1 MAGLLSKLSVYKRV
15 LTWAINKNK
24 IDIDYK
30 PKVSNPKFKT
40 GLEAAAM
47 IPDGAIVSGCG
58 MASNV
63 RPASVYRAVRQSFQ
77 NTGHPANLTWINA
90 GGTGL
95 RGKAP
100 GGTEEVCVPG
110 LLTHYI
116 SGHHETVRAGLELVA
131 KGDMYLTV
139 YPQGTLIHLIEA
151 QGHGQYELVT
161 EVGVGTFVDPRIGT
175 GTQVEKG
182 RGEQMVSVE
191 GEMLKYTLPKI
202 NVSVVAATYADEDG
216 NIYMKDCPMYTEVRE
231 STLAAKYNGGLTIVN
246 VAGIIPRD
254 DSQIFIPAD
263 KVDAIVVNRYAEQCL
278 MFPQKKPLMAL
289 TLSEKMKDIPKF
301 LDELALFN
309 RILKLDPVRSPL
321 EYMLARQTAKLFMK
335 VGFPGVRTI
344 IGYGLPQEV
353 GGMANR
359 GGMGSDITYLIETG
373 VVGGV
378 PAPGFF
384 FGMAINPEKLISSA
398 EMFHFIE
405 DNLDVVIL
413 GMLQVDPQGNVNV
426 SRKSKKVKEYV
437 GPGGFIN
444 LVTYAKN
451 IIFIGQWT
459 AKAEVE
465 IVDGKLDVKKRGI
478 PKFVQELE
486 EITFNAKAALAR
498 GQKVF
503 YCTTAGTFRLTERG
517 IELIQVAPGLDIQK
531 DIIDVAPWANIVLP
545 ENGQVEVL
553 DRSVMT
559 GEGFKLAWENKD

>member
-15 LTWAINKNK
+15 LTWALNKNK

-30 PKVSNPKFKT
+30 PKVDNPKFKT

-95 RGKAP
+95 RGRAP
-100 GGTEEVCVPG
+100 GGTEEVCVSG

-161 EVGVGTFVDPRIGT
+161 EVGVGTFVDPRVGT
-175 GTQVEKG
+175 GTQVETG

-191 GEMLKYTLPKI
+191 GDMLKYTLPKI

-216 NIYMKDCPMYTEVRE
+216 NIYMKDSPMYTEVRE

-378 PAPGFF
+378 PVPGFF

-426 SRKSKKVKEYV
+426 SRKSKNVKEYV

-478 PKFVQELE
+478 PKFVRELE
-486 EITFNAKAALAR
+486 EITFNARAALSR

-517 IELIQVAPGLDIQK
+517 LELIQVAPGLDIQK

-545 ENGQVEVL
+545 ENGQVDVL

-559 GEGFKLAWENKD
+559 GDGFKLAWENKD

>member
-30 PKVSNPKFKT
+30 PKVDNPKFKT

-95 RGKAP
+95 RGRAP
-100 GGTEEVCVPG
+100 GGTEEVCVSG

-161 EVGVGTFVDPRIGT
+161 EVGVGTFVDPRVGT
-175 GTQVEKG
+175 GTQVEPG
-182 RGEQMVSVE
+182 RGEQMVFVE
-191 GEMLKYTLPKI
+191 GDMLKYTLPKI

-216 NIYMKDCPMYTEVRE
+216 NIYMKDSPMYTEVRE

-309 RILKLDPVRSPL
+309 KILKLDPVRSPL

-378 PAPGFF
+378 PVPGFF

-426 SRKSKKVKEYV
+426 SRKSKNVKEYV

-478 PKFVQELE
+478 PKFVRELE
-486 EITFNAKAALAR
+486 EITFNARAALSR

-517 IELIQVAPGLDIQK
+517 LELIQVAPGLDIQK

-545 ENGQVEVL
+545 ENGQVDVL

-559 GEGFKLAWENKD
+559 GDGFKLAWENKD

>member
-30 PKVSNPKFKT
+30 PKVDNPKFKT

-47 IPDGAIVSGCG
+47 IPDGAVVSGCG

-95 RGKAP
+95 RGRAP
-100 GGTEEVCVPG
+100 GGTEEVCVSG

-161 EVGVGTFVDPRIGT
+161 EVGVGTFVDPRVGT
-175 GTQVEKG
+175 GTQVEPG
-182 RGEQMVSVE
+182 RGEQMVFVE
-191 GEMLKYTLPKI
+191 GDMLKYTLPKI

-216 NIYMKDCPMYTEVRE
+216 NIYMKDSPMYTEVRE

-254 DSQIFIPAD
+254 DSRIFIPAD

-309 RILKLDPVRSPL
+309 KILKLDPVRSPL

-378 PAPGFF
+378 PVPGFF

-426 SRKSKKVKEYV
+426 SRKSKNVKEYV

-478 PKFVQELE
+478 PKFVRELE
-486 EITFNAKAALAR
+486 EITFNARAALSR

-517 IELIQVAPGLDIQK
+517 LELIQVAPGLDIQK

-545 ENGQVEVL
+545 ENGQVDVL

-559 GEGFKLAWENKD
+559 GDGFKLAWENKD

>member
-15 LTWAINKNK
+15 LTWALNKNK

-30 PKVSNPKFKT
+30 PKVDNPKFKT

-95 RGKAP
+95 RGRAP
-100 GGTEEVCVPG
+100 GGTEEVCVSG

-161 EVGVGTFVDPRIGT
+161 EVGVGTFVDPRVGT
-175 GTQVEKG
+175 GTQVETG

-191 GEMLKYTLPKI
+191 GDMLKYTLPKI

-216 NIYMKDCPMYTEVRE
+216 NIYMKDSPMYTEVRE

-378 PAPGFF
+378 PVPGFF

-426 SRKSKKVKEYV
+426 SRKSKNVKEYV

-478 PKFVQELE
+478 PKFVRELE
-486 EITFNAKAALAR
+486 EITFNARAALSR

-517 IELIQVAPGLDIQK
+517 LELIQVAPGLDIQK

>member
-1 MAGLLSKLSVYKRV
+1 MAGLISKLGVIKRV
-15 LTWAINKNK
+15 ITWKINVNK

-30 PKVSNPKFKT
+30 PKTNNPKFKT

-47 IPDGAIVSGCG
+47 IPDNAIIAGCG

-63 RPASVYRAVRQSFQ
+63 RPASVYKAVRESFIR
-77 NTGHPANLTWINA
+77 TGHPKNLTWINP

-100 GGTEEVCVPG
+100 GGTEEVCLPG

-131 KGDMYLTV
+131 KGEMYLTV
-139 YPQGTLIHLIEA
+139 YPQGTLIHLIEG
-151 QGHGQYELVT
+151 QGRGEYDLLT
-161 EVGVGTFVDPRIGT
+161 EVGVGTFVDPRVGT
-175 GTQVEKG
+175 GTQVEPG
-182 RGEQMVSVE
+182 RGEQMVTAE
-191 GEMLKYTLPKI
+191 GDKLRFTLPKI
-202 NVSVVAATYADEDG
+202 NVSVVAATYADADG
-216 NIYMKDCPMYTEVRE
+216 NIYMKDSPMYTEVRE

-254 DSQIFIPAD
+254 DANIFIPAD
-263 KVDAIVVNRYAEQCL
+263 KVDVIVVNRFAEQCV
-278 MFPQKKPLMAL
+278 MFPQKNALLGL
-289 TLSEKMKDIPKF
+289 TLSQRMKNIPKF
-301 LDELALFN
+301 LDELAMFN
-309 RILKLDPVRSPL
+309 KILKLDPVRSPL
-321 EYMLARQTAKLFMK
+321 EYMLARQTAKMFMK

-359 GGMGSDITYLIETG
+359 GGMGHDITYLIETG

-378 PAPGFF
+378 PVPGFF
-384 FGMAINPEKLISSA
+384 FGMAINPDKLVSSA
-398 EMFHFIE
+398 EMFHYVE
-405 DNLDVVIL
+405 NNLDVVIL
-413 GMLQVDPQGNVNV
+413 GMLQVDPAGNVNV
-426 SRKSKKVKEYV
+426 SRKSKNVKEYV

-465 IVDGKLDVKKRGI
+465 IVDGKLVVKKRGI
-478 PKFVQELE
+478 PKFVRELE
-486 EITFNAKAALAR
+486 EVTFNAKKALER

-517 IELIQVAPGLDIQK
+517 IELIAVAPGLDIQK

-545 ENGQVEVL
+545 EDGKVAVL

-559 GEGFKLAWENKD
+559 GENFKLAWENQK

>member
-63 RPASVYRAVRQSFQ
+63 RPASIYRAVRQSFQ

>member
-63 RPASVYRAVRQSFQ
+63 RPASIYRAVRQSFQ

-161 EVGVGTFVDPRIGT
+161 EVGVGTFVDPRVGT

>member
-1 MAGLLSKLSVYKRV
+1 MAGLLSKLSVYKRI

-30 PKVSNPKFKT
+30 PKVRNPKFKT

-58 MASNV
+58 MASNL
-63 RPASVYRAVRQSFQ
+63 RPASVYRAVRVSFQ

-95 RGKAP
+95 RGRAP
-100 GGTEEVCVPG
+100 GGTEEICVSG

-116 SGHHETVRAGLELVA
+116 SGHHETVRAGLELAA

-161 EVGVGTFVDPRIGT
+161 EVGVGTFMDPRVGT
-175 GTQVEKG
+175 GTQVEPG

-191 GEMLKYTLPKI
+191 GDKLKYTLPKI

-216 NIYMKDCPMYTEVRE
+216 NIYMKDSPMYTEVRE
-231 STLAAKYNGGLTIVN
+231 STLAAKYNGGLSIVN

-263 KVDAIVVNRYAEQCL
+263 KVDVIVVNRYAEQCL
-278 MFPQKKPLMAL
+278 MFPQRKPLMAL
-289 TLSEKMKDIPKF
+289 TLSEKTTDIPKF
-301 LDELALFN
+301 LDELAMFN
-309 RILKLDPVRSPL
+309 KILKMDPVRSPL
-321 EYMLARQTAKLFMK
+321 EYMLARQTAKVFMK

-353 GGMANR
+353 GGMVNR

-378 PAPGFF
+378 PVPGFF

-426 SRKSKKVKEYV
+426 SRKSKNVKEYV

-478 PKFVQELE
+478 PKFVRELE
-486 EITFNAKAALAR
+486 EITFNARAALSR

-517 IELIQVAPGLDIQK
+517 LELIQVAPGLDIQK

>member
-15 LTWAINKNK
+15 LTWALNKNK

-30 PKVSNPKFKT
+30 PKVDNPKFKT

-95 RGKAP
+95 RGRAP
-100 GGTEEVCVPG
+100 GGTEEVCVSG

-161 EVGVGTFVDPRIGT
+161 EVGVGTFVDPRVGT
-175 GTQVEKG
+175 GTQVETG

-191 GEMLKYTLPKI
+191 GDMLKYTLPKI

-216 NIYMKDCPMYTEVRE
+216 NIYMKDSPMYTEVRE
-231 STLAAKYNGGLTIVN
+231 STMAAKYNGGLTIVN

-254 DSQIFIPAD
+254 DSRIFIPAD

-378 PAPGFF
+378 PVPGFF

-426 SRKSKKVKEYV
+426 SRKSKNVKEYV

-478 PKFVQELE
+478 PKFVRELE
-486 EITFNAKAALAR
+486 EITFNARAALSR

-517 IELIQVAPGLDIQK
+517 LELIQVAPGLDIQK

-545 ENGQVEVL
+545 ENGQVDVL

-559 GEGFKLAWENKD
+559 GDGFKLAWENKD

>member
-15 LTWAINKNK
+15 LTWALNKNK

-30 PKVSNPKFKT
+30 PKVDNPKFKT

-95 RGKAP
+95 RGRAP
-100 GGTEEVCVPG
+100 GGTEEVCVSG

-161 EVGVGTFVDPRIGT
+161 EVGVGTFVDPRVGT
-175 GTQVEKG
+175 GTQVEPG
-182 RGEQMVSVE
+182 RGEQMVFVE
-191 GEMLKYTLPKI
+191 GDMLKYTLPKI

-216 NIYMKDCPMYTEVRE
+216 NIYMKDSPMYTEVRE
-231 STLAAKYNGGLTIVN
+231 STMAAKYNGGLTIVN

-254 DSQIFIPAD
+254 DSRIFIPAD

-378 PAPGFF
+378 PVPGFF

-426 SRKSKKVKEYV
+426 SRKSKNVKEYV

-478 PKFVQELE
+478 PKFVRELE

-517 IELIQVAPGLDIQK
+517 LELIQVAPGLDIQK

-545 ENGQVEVL
+545 ENGQVDVL

-559 GEGFKLAWENKD
+559 GDGFKLAWENKD